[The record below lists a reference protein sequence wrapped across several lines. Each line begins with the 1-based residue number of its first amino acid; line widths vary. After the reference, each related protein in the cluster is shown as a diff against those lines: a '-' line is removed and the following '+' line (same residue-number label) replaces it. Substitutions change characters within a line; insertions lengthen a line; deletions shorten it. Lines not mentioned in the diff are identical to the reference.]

1 MKMIMKTNFS
11 YCRMNGYSSN
21 RSSITYSYYSCGS
34 LMSSY
39 RYPCK
44 GTALIPTFRCLCWEY
59 SCDDNK

>member
-39 RYPCK
+39 RYRSLK
-44 GTALIPTFRCLCWEY
+44 PTKIYKSFNLGF
-59 SCDDNK
+59 SV